1 MKGRSHPQCS
11 VLRVIC
17 QKVSFAPLRETFV
30 EPYNARAMFKRHHLL
45 VLIVVLL
52 TVCSVIA
59 GTRKMQSIPTGNWG
73 GQHIN
78 MKVGAK
84 SATIEYDCATGVIQG
99 PLVIDRDGNFKLRGT
114 HRRQRGGPVR
124 ADETPQDHPAT
135 YTGSI
140 KGNTM
145 TLNLKVGDSEEET
158 FTLEKGKEG
167 ELFRCK

>member
-1 MKGRSHPQCS
+1 
-11 VLRVIC
+11 
-17 QKVSFAPLRETFV
+17 
-30 EPYNARAMFKRHHLL
+30 
-45 VLIVVLL
+45 
-52 TVCSVIA
+52 
-59 GTRKMQSIPTGNWG
+59 MQRIPTGNWG

-99 PLVIDRDGNFKLRGT
+99 PLVVDRDGNFNLHGT

-124 ADETPQDHPAT
+124 ADETPQDNPAT

-145 TLNLKVGDSEEET
+145 TLNLKAGDSEVET

>member
-1 MKGRSHPQCS
+1 
-11 VLRVIC
+11 
-17 QKVSFAPLRETFV
+17 
-30 EPYNARAMFKRHHLL
+30 
-45 VLIVVLL
+45 
-52 TVCSVIA
+52 
-59 GTRKMQSIPTGNWG
+59 MQHIPTGNWG

-84 SATIEYDCATGVIQG
+84 SATIEYDCATGMIKG
-99 PLVIDRDGNFKLRGT
+99 PLVVDGDGNFNLRGT
-114 HRRQRGGPVR
+114 HRLLRGGPTR
-124 ADETPQDHPAT
+124 ADETPNDRPAT

-145 TLNLKVGDSEEET
+145 TLKLKISDSDEEET

>member
-1 MKGRSHPQCS
+1 M
-11 VLRVIC
+11 LRIKTIGV
-17 QKVSFAPLRETFV
+17 
-30 EPYNARAMFKRHHLL
+30 LL
-45 VLIVVLL
+45 VGLLLL
-52 TVCSVIA
+52 TSVTAEI
-59 GTRKMQSIPTGNWG
+59 RKMQRIPTGNWG

-99 PLVIDRDGNFKLRGT
+99 PLVVDRDGNFNLRGT
-114 HRRQRGGPVR
+114 HRMQRGGPTR
-124 ADETPQDHPAT
+124 ADETANGHPAT

-145 TLNLKVGDSEEET
+145 TLNLKLSDSDVET

-167 ELFRCK
+167 ELVRCK

>member
-1 MKGRSHPQCS
+1 
-11 VLRVIC
+11 
-17 QKVSFAPLRETFV
+17 
-30 EPYNARAMFKRHHLL
+30 MFKRHHTL
-45 VLIVVLL
+45 VLILVLL
-52 TVCSVIA
+52 AVCSVIA
-59 GTRKMQSIPTGNWG
+59 ETRKMQSIPTGNWG

-78 MKVGAK
+78 MKVGTK

-99 PLVIDRDGNFKLRGT
+99 PLVIDRDGNFKLHGT
-114 HRRQRGGPVR
+114 HRMQRGGPVR